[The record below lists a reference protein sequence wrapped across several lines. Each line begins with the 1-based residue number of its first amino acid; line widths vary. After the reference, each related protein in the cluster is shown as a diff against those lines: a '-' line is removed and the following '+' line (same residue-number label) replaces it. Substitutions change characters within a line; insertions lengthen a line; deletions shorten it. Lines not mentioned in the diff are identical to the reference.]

1 MFITK
6 IFDRGIIDTIKNSK
20 VNRESVKANDP
31 LKKRAWGK
39 NRKFSKEE
47 KNN

>member
-1 MFITK
+1 M
-6 IFDRGIIDTIKNSK
+6 IDTIKNSK

-31 LKKRAWGK
+31 LKKWVWGK

-47 KNN
+47 KND